1 MSAPARKPHQTY
13 ISNDLLTKHCCTHP
27 LYTYEGCRFQDR
39 YSKSW
44 IWLDHTFWIMWGPSG
59 KWFRFSFGIP
69 WNLRSP
75 WNVII
80 VHGDDI
86 IHRKWGQHPNI
97 NSPFKTATFLDSKS
111 WDKEGENILWRLARR
126 QLLQRVYHFYR
137 FHVTFMSGRFDNPF
151 TTWGLNHTNP
161 KIDDQFPKILDPDM
175 KVLI

>member
-111 WDKEGENILWRLARR
+111 WDKEGKTYYGG
-126 QLLQRVYHFYR
+126 LQGANSSREF
-137 FHVTFMSGRFDNPF
+137 TISTGFMSLSCREDSITPSQLEGW
-151 TTWGLNHTNP
+151 TTRTQKSMINSP
-161 KIDDQFPKILDPDM
+161 KFWTQTWKF
-175 KVLI
+175 